1 MNEKKGF
8 KDAYP
13 SHTDNKLVKKATFGF
28 KVKIFNLNFH
38 SFPLTNLENI
48 SAYQIENF
56 LYFSKHYIL
65 FILVVL

>member
-13 SHTDNKLVKKATFGF
+13 SHTDDKLVKKATFGF

-56 LYFSKHYIL
+56 LYFSKL